1 MRNIF
6 VHEASEISSESGIN
20 IKANKAVIRSSK
32 MVHKEATRHK
42 TQKLAIMI

>member
-20 IKANKAVIRSSK
+20 IKAYKTVVRRSK
-32 MVHKEATRHK
+32 MMHKEATRHK
-42 TQKLAIMI
+42 TQKLAIVI